1 MFRQF
6 ASVGGLTLLSRL
18 SGFARDI
25 IMAYVLGAGRLADVF
40 LVAFRIPN
48 NFRTIFAEGAFNAA
62 YIPTYARIQVEEGPT
77 AAQRFY
83 AQLFSMLIVAQL
95 VLLALAWLFMPQV
108 IDVLAPGYRAEPA
121 KFALAVRLTRITFPY
136 LACIVLVTLHSAT
149 LNANRHFAAAAFAP
163 ILLSICIGTCLALA
177 FLFPNAAYAASFG
190 VLLAGFVQMAFIML
204 ALRRSGIAER
214 LAWPRWNADMV
225 RFFRILGPAVIGSA
239 GGQIAIFADTFFAS
253 TLPDGAQASINYAD
267 RLYLLPVGVIG
278 VAAGTVLLPEM
289 SRRLANK
296 DAKGAFGAQNMTLGV
311 TLALTAPFFVAYLM
325 IPDLLLKA
333 AFMRGRFNAGDA
345 IASARVLFA
354 YALGLLALVSIRPVV
369 AGFQAKGDLKT
380 PMYIS
385 LTAMAINVALKLM
398 LVGHLGAAGL
408 AGATAVGAWINVM
421 LLAIFAH
428 RRGLF
433 HPDATLLILMAATL
447 NSALWLTVWIY
458 GASDPLSTL
467 TAPLHG
473 WAAPMQVILL
483 AVGGA
488 LIYGGFML
496 AQLRLFNIKVPLLAR
511 LTRKKASLKP

>member
-25 IMAYVLGAGRLADVF
+25 IMAYVLGAGRLADAF

-48 NFRTIFAEGAFNAA
+48 HFRAIFAEGAFNAA
-62 YIPTYARIQVEEGPT
+62 YIPTYARIQITEGPT
-77 AAQRFY
+77 SAQKFY
-83 AQLFSMLIVAQL
+83 AQLFSMLIVSQL
-95 VLLALAWLFMPQV
+95 LLLALAWWFMPQV
-108 IDVLAPGYRAEPA
+108 IDLLAPGYRAEPA
-121 KFALAVRLTRITFPY
+121 KFALALRLTRITFPY

-163 ILLSICIGTCLALA
+163 ILLNVSIGACLALA

-204 ALRRSGIAER
+204 ALRRAGIGEA
-214 LAWPRWNADMV
+214 LAWPRWDADMA

-239 GGQIAIFADTFFAS
+239 GVQIAIFADTIIAS

-289 SRRLANK
+289 SRRLANQ
-296 DAKGAFGAQNMTLGV
+296 DAKGAFGAQNMTLAV
-311 TLALTAPFFVAYLM
+311 TLALTAPFFVAFLM
-325 IPDLLLKA
+325 VPDLVLKA

-345 IASARVLFA
+345 AASARVLFA

-369 AGFQAKGDLKT
+369 AGFQAEGDLKT

-385 LTAMAINVALKLM
+385 LAAVAVNVTLKLG
-398 LVGHLGAAGL
+398 LVQHLGAAGL
-408 AGATAVGAWINVM
+408 AGATAVGAWINVL
-421 LLAIFAH
+421 LLAIFAY
-428 RRGLF
+428 RRRLF
-433 HPDATLLILMAATL
+433 HPDATLLIMMAATL
-447 NSALWLTVWIY
+447 NSAMWLTVWIY
-458 GASDPLSTL
+458 GATDPLGAF

-473 WAAPMQVILL
+473 WAAPVQVILL
-483 AVGGA
+483 AGGGA
-488 LIYGGFML
+488 VIYGGFML
-496 AQLRLFNIKVPLLAR
+496 AQLRLFNINVPLLAR
-511 LTRKKASLKP
+511 LKRQAK